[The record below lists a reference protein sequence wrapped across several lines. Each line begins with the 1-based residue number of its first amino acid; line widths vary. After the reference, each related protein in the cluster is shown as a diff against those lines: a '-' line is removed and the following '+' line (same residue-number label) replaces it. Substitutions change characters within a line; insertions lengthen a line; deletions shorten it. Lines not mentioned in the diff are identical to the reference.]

1 MHILYN
7 TMCMCLSPQA
17 IWLATAVDG
26 GVQLSHTS
34 PDGDQGYP
42 GEVQVSVSYTLQ
54 VTSTCHIDFV
64 VALNL
69 ENFVRL
75 DT

>member
-1 MHILYN
+1 
-7 TMCMCLSPQA
+7 MCMCLSQA

-54 VTSTCHIDFV
+54 VTSTRHTDFV

-69 ENFVRL
+69 ENVVRL
-75 DT
+75 ST